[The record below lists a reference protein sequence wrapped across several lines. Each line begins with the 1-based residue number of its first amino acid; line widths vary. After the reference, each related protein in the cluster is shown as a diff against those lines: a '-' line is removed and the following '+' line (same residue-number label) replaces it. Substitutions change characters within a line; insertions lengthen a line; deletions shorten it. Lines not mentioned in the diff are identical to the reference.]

1 MVQIIGYPEAD
12 RLLDWKELVAA
23 LEDGHRRPRAQVGDQ
38 LLSRGE
44 DVILSRAAVIDGMGV
59 AVKTATL
66 FPVNAREGRPTTNG
80 AMVLFADRTG
90 MAEALFDFHL
100 VTKWKTAADSVL
112 AASRLARPDS
122 RSILVVGAGTVARS
136 LLDAYSAMFPRAEFR
151 IWNRTRSNADR
162 LASELAGRH
171 AIDVVEDLAD
181 AVAEADIVTCAT
193 MSPAPVICGDWLAPG
208 VHLDLIGA
216 YRPDMR
222 EADDT
227 ALRRSRIFVDS
238 RDTTIDHIGE
248 LASPIARNI
257 ISADD
262 VIADFYDLPTG
273 GFTRESE
280 EEITLFKNGG
290 GAHLDLMTARHIL
303 DKWNRHGQIKA

>member
-12 RLLDWKELVAA
+12 RLLDWKELAAA
-23 LEDGHRRPRAQVGDQ
+23 LEDGHRMPRAQVGDQ

-122 RSILVVGAGTVARS
+122 RRILVVGAGAVARS
-136 LLDAYSAMFPRAEFR
+136 MFDAYSAMFPRAEFR

-162 LASELAGRH
+162 LASELAGQH

-193 MSPAPVICGDWLAPG
+193 MSPAPVICGDWLAAG

-238 RDTTIDHIGE
+238 RDTTIGHIGE
-248 LASPIARNI
+248 LALPIARNI

-262 VIADFYDLPTG
+262 IIADFYDLPTG

-303 DKWNRHGQIKA
+303 DKWKGQVGA